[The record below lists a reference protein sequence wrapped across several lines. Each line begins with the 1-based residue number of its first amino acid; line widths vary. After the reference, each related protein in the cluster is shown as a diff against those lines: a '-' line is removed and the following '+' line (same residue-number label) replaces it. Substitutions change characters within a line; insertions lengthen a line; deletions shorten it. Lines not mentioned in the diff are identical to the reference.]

1 MILSHFHSLRL
12 PAPPSVGTGTGR
24 QGIPIRHGE
33 FIYIDFSDAVWNSGM
48 KKKKTPIKASNRDER
63 RIRDCEGMKR
73 DEISLGSV
81 ENGLY
86 FGREKERMFL
96 LQKT

>member
-1 MILSHFHSLRL
+1 MR
-12 PAPPSVGTGTGR
+12 
-24 QGIPIRHGE
+24 
-33 FIYIDFSDAVWNSGM
+33 
-48 KKKKTPIKASNRDER
+48 KKKAPIKASNRDER

-96 LQKT
+96 LQKA